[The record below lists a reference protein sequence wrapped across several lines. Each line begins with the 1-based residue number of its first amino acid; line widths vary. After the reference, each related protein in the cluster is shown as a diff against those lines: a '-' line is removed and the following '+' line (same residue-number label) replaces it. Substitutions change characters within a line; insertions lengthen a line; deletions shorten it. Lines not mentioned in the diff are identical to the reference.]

1 MFNQDDMN
9 TKQKRVL
16 YKIGYESLW
25 ILIALLFIQG
35 LLKTLD
41 IAFCTG
47 STGNLILIFIIT
59 NYFGIRKIMLNT
71 YDSQEDMKKE
81 RKALSILAPIATI
94 ITVVL
99 MIVYE
104 FSFVNIDGDA
114 NAVVLALIGT
124 ISAWIATFMMW
135 KKKDFEEKR

>member
-1 MFNQDDMN
+1 MFNRNDVD
-9 TKQKRVL
+9 TKQKRAL

-25 ILIALLFIQG
+25 VLIGLIFIQG
-35 LLKTLD
+35 LMKALN

-47 STGNLILIFIIT
+47 STGNLLLIFIVI
-59 NYFGIRKIMLNT
+59 NYFGIRKLMLNC
-71 YDSQEDMKKE
+71 YDSQEDMKRE
-81 RKALSILAPIATI
+81 RKLLTIVAPIATI

-99 MIVYE
+99 MIVYD
-104 FSFVNIDGDA
+104 FSSVNIDGDA

>member
-1 MFNQDDMN
+1 MLNQDDMH
-9 TKQKRVL
+9 TKQKKLL

-25 ILIALLFIQG
+25 ILIGLVFIQG
-35 LLKTLD
+35 LMKTLE

-47 STGNLILIFIIT
+47 STGNLILIFIVT
-59 NYFGIRKIMLNT
+59 NYFGIRKIMLNS
-71 YDSQEDMKKE
+71 YDSQEEMKKE
-81 RKALSILAPIATI
+81 RKLLSIIAPIATI

-124 ISAWIATFMMW
+124 IAAWSATFLMW
-135 KKKDFEEKR
+135 KKKDFKEKR